1 MAARLTVVVS
11 QSAMRDSHA
20 SDLEETL
27 VAELMMT
34 SGLDATMIGPLEH
47 VHPDDT
53 DFICLNSF
61 NHSFA
66 LVSWLP
72 REHVAEHWNR
82 LALEG
87 EVVGLAD
94 QPSGTTG
101 HKVLYLQL
109 SPSAQLPSIV
119 AQLKELLQ
127 QRNVKTVSIQLTS
140 PRAAASPMASAAA
153 TALTASKPADH
164 PKPEDLTVA
173 SHHSNDDDAEE
184 EWQHLDQLV
193 EDFDQLDL

>member
-47 VHPDDT
+47 VTQEDT
-53 DFICLNSF
+53 HFICPNSF

-72 REHVAEHWNR
+72 RADVVEHWNR
-82 LALEG
+82 LGLEG
-87 EVVGLAD
+87 EVVEFSD
-94 QPSGTTG
+94 KPSGSTG
-101 HKVLYLQL
+101 HKVFYLQL
-109 SPSAQLPSIV
+109 SPSAQLPTIV
-119 AQLKELLQ
+119 SQLKALLA
-127 QRNVKTVSIQLTS
+127 QRNVKTVSIQLTNPS
-140 PRAAASPMASAAA
+140 APPLKTTTAASAAS
-153 TALTASKPADH
+153 LPKPADQ
-164 PKPEDLTVA
+164 PKPAIQPVVP
-173 SHHSNDDDAEE
+173 HSPGDTESDE
-184 EWQHLDQLV
+184 EWTHLDQLV
-193 EDFDQLDL
+193 DDFDQLDL